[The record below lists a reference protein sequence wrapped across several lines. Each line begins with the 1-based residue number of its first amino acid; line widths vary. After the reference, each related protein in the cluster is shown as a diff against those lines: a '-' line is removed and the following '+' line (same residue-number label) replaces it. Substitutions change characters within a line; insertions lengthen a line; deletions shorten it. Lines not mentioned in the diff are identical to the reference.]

1 MKQEI
6 IFMIQKEEFYFNSTS
21 GKTKIHA
28 VRYIPKGE
36 IKAILQISH
45 GMVEYIERYESFAL
59 FLNSKGILVTGN
71 DHLGHGKSVNSK
83 DDLGYF
89 AKEDGNRAVLYDLYQ
104 LTQITKEKYPDIPYF
119 LLGHSMGSFYAR
131 QYLCEFGHELN
142 GAIIMG
148 TGCQPFLLVQAGRLL
163 TSAAA
168 LFKGW
173 RCRCSFINN
182 IAFGSYNKHFEP
194 ARTTNDWL
202 TKDTA
207 IVDKYVAD
215 EYCNFIFT
223 VNAYYNMFTGI
234 SRLYDKKLLS
244 RMPKKLPVFFVAGE
258 DDPVGDYGKGVLKA
272 ANMFKNAGM
281 QNIKVKLYPTD
292 RHEILNETDREHV
305 YDDLYSWLV
314 SLV

>member
-1 MKQEI
+1 
-6 IFMIQKEEFYFNSTS
+6 MIQKEDFYFNSTS
-21 GKTKIHA
+21 GNTKIHA

-45 GMVEYIERYESFAL
+45 GMVEYIERYEAFASFL
-59 FLNSKGILVTGN
+59 TSKGILVTGN

-131 QYLCEFGHELN
+131 QYLCEFGQELN

-148 TGCQPFLLVQAGRLL
+148 TGCQPLLLVQTGRLL

-168 LFKGW
+168 LFRGW
-173 RCRCSFINN
+173 RCRCGFINN

-194 ARTTNDWL
+194 ARTTKDWL

-215 EYCNFIFT
+215 EYCNFMFT

-244 RMPKKLPVFFVAGE
+244 RMPKNLPVFFVAGE

-281 QNIKVKLYPTD
+281 QNVKVKLYPTD
-292 RHEILNETDREHV
+292 RHEILNETDREQV
-305 YDDLYSWLV
+305 YDDLYSWLI